1 MVAPRDEWSG
11 GVAAQVWLGGGM
23 RQHVNV
29 VTLGVADVGRSHR
42 FYVDG
47 LGWTATLHVPGEVLF
62 LQIGGGVLLAL
73 WSVDAMTSEAG
84 ATARPDGEQGR
95 AAVTLG
101 HNVADEAEVDAVLAD
116 AVRAGGTVLVAGA
129 RRSWGGYSGY
139 FLDPDGFR
147 WEVVHNPGLVV
158 RDDGTVVFE
167 G

>member
-1 MVAPRDEWSG
+1 
-11 GVAAQVWLGGGM
+11 M

-29 VTLGVADVGRSHR
+29 VTLGVADVERSHR
-42 FYVDG
+42 FYVEG
-47 LGWTATLHVPGEVLF
+47 LGWDAALYVPGEVAF

-73 WSVDAMTSEAG
+73 WSVEAMAGEAG
-84 ATARPDGEQGR
+84 ATAPPDGAQGR

-101 HNVADEAEVDAVLAD
+101 HNVADESEVDAALAD
-116 AVRAGGTVLVAGA
+116 AVRAGGALLVPGA

-139 FLDPDGFR
+139 FTDPDGYR

-158 RDDGTVVFE
+158 RPDGTVVFE